1 MAAIRVWCKW
11 IHPTIDWRRN
21 EHGTHKHAHGSWIL
35 WSVSRVRSK
44 TMHSRL
50 CITSQKLPYIT
61 ILCYIDSRFFCLGT
75 IAYGSIRLPPGSL
88 ASSRGRTFSIT
99 MGALVNKKNIPKGR
113 LLALIGAKSNRY
125 GTWYWIYCHSGYCY
139 SLCDSLSQSWDTG
152 LSVAL
157 FISVVI
163 TSSTKSMVS
172 FTTPW
177 TW

>member
-1 MAAIRVWCKW
+1 MRQPYAYDANES
-11 IHPTIDWRRN
+11 TRRLVEDEMSTGLTN
-21 EHGTHKHAHGSWIL
+21 THTARGFSD
-35 WSVSRVRSK
+35 RVRSK

-88 ASSRGRTFSIT
+88 ASSRGRTLSIT